1 MFSPTH
7 HVGREIYLKR
17 INCAES
23 QYIRGV
29 SFEGNVFF
37 KEYRGVGCVL
47 NELLHVYVHECLK
60 KIIVTVYSDLDSISF
75 VHFFYGMCIRIY

>member
-75 VHFFYGMCIRIY
+75 VRVFLWNVH